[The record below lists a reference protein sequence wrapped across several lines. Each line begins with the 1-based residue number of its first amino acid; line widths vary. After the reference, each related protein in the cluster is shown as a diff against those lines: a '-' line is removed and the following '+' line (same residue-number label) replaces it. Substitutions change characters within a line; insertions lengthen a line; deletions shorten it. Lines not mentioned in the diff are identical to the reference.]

1 MALNAVM
8 KPEKIA
14 LLKNLT
20 KFGKAIENGLIN
32 LDSIYRMVQRIKG
45 EKYEKED
52 VTFKVEDIPK
62 QQKWQEVLQFMQKNP
77 KILMSL
83 IPQEEMQPKIK
94 DLMQTRPLV
103 R

>member
-32 LDSIYRMVQRIKG
+32 LDSIYRMV
-45 EKYEKED
+45 
-52 VTFKVEDIPK
+52 
-62 QQKWQEVLQFMQKNP
+62 
-77 KILMSL
+77 
-83 IPQEEMQPKIK
+83 
-94 DLMQTRPLV
+94 
-103 R
+103 